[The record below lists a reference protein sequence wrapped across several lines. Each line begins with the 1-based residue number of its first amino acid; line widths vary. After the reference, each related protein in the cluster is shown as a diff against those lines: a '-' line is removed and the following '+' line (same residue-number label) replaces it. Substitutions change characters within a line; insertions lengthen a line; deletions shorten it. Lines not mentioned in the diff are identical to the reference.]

1 MRDTVKNGSR
11 REEQIIE
18 QALKLFSEG
27 GYRTTSLKVIA
38 DRLGITRPAFYYY
51 FKSKDDLLWQ
61 LVGHLGDQLLRD
73 AEPIVASS
81 EPPVVKLRQLI
92 ESHLR
97 TLLENA
103 EAFKIYIA
111 ERHLVP
117 APQNDTMKRG
127 EERYLEL
134 IQQVIEEGQREGSFR
149 ADSSRLLALLVNGF
163 ANSVLRW
170 YRPGGKLSAENLT
183 ELVSDMT
190 LAAVLAPGDDTGNGL
205 VTRSPRIRAAKHP

>member
-1 MRDTVKNGSR
+1 
-11 REEQIIE
+11 
-18 QALKLFSEG
+18 EG

-81 EPPVVKLRQLI
+81 EPPVVKLRALI

-117 APQNDTMKRG
+117 APQNDTMKLG

-134 IQQVIEEGQREGSFR
+134 IQQVIEEGQHEGSFR
-149 ADSSRLLALLVNGF
+149 EDSSRLLALLVNGF

-170 YRPGGKLSAENLT
+170 YRPGGELSA
-183 ELVSDMT
+183 
-190 LAAVLAPGDDTGNGL
+190 
-205 VTRSPRIRAAKHP
+205 